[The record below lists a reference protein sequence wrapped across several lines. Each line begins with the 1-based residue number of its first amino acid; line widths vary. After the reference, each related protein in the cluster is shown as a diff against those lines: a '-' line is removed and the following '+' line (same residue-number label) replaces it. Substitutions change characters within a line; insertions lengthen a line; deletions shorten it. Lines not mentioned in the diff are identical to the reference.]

1 MAKAAIYHEEAKR
14 LYVVEGFSLD
24 AIVGMLNKKV
34 SRKTLYNWKI
44 QGEWDVKRKEYLK
57 QTKDLH
63 EEILEIARLTIKE
76 AKANPTPHNIYAMSK
91 AIAALKSYHGVKV
104 IEEETTPAERKGLT
118 QDTIKQIEKE
128 VLGLE

>member
-24 AIVGMLNKKV
+24 AIVGMLNGKV
-34 SRKTLYNWKI
+34 SRKTLYNWKV
-44 QGEWDVKRKEYLK
+44 QGNWDEKRREYLQ
-57 QTKDLH
+57 QTKDLY

-91 AIAALKSYHGVKV
+91 AIAALKQYQGVKL
-104 IEEETTPAERKGLT
+104 IEEETTPEERKGLT
-118 QDTIKQIEKE
+118 QDAIRQIEKE